1 MNMTAAMEA
10 RTNKP
15 LTACTDQE
23 IYLALLDIVREQSAA
38 RVRPVTGRKLYYIS
52 AEFLIGKLLSNN
64 LINLGLYNDTRAALA
79 AAGKNLS
86 DIEEV
91 EPEPS
96 LGNGGLGRLAACFLD
111 SLATLNLPGDGVGL
125 RYHFGLFH
133 QSFKDGVQNE
143 LPDPW
148 LTAHSWAEKTDTVYP
163 VELAGKTYNARLYKL
178 AVTGYEGRT
187 NTLNLFDLDTIDES
201 IVHDGITFDKT
212 DIDKNL
218 TLFLYPDDSDEAGRR
233 LRVYQQYLMV
243 SAGAQLILAECAA
256 RGCDYH
262 DLADYAA
269 IQINDTHPSMV
280 IPELIRLLGE
290 KGIDFDEAVEIVTK
304 TCAYT
309 NHTILAEALEKWP
322 RAYLDAVVPQL
333 MPIIEKLDTLA
344 RTRTTDESLAIID
357 GDDRVHMAHMDIHF
371 THSTNGVAYLHT
383 EILKN
388 SELHGFYQLYPEKF
402 NNKTN
407 GITFRRWLLECDP
420 ALTAEI
426 DTIDAAAL
434 QPGEEKTLQERKNVI
449 THAQSILAGI
459 TAAHLALAGDEDGE
473 QAGAADLLGGAVDGL
488 QNSARLD
495 ESLTAM
501 SERLNDLYYSA
512 RELATDLADRL
523 DAYGF
528 DAGELDQI
536 ETRLDAIYRIKQKFG
551 MEVDELLARREAA
564 AAELETFQSSGQKI
578 AELKAQMQT
587 LYAAAKEA
595 AEKLT
600 QSRLKGFAAMNKEM
614 KAALEFLNM
623 PGIRFALKHTRGPLS
638 SHGQDTVEFL
648 ISTNPGE
655 EPKPLAKIASGGELS
670 RIMLAF
676 KSALADR
683 DALPTVIYDE
693 IDTGVSGLAAG
704 RIGQLLHQTAR
715 GHQVLCITH
724 TPQVAAF
731 ADNQLLIQKNVRKDR
746 TFTEIH
752 TLDMDGRVEV
762 LARMISGDKVS
773 ELSLASAREL
783 IEKSK

>member
-1 MNMTAAMEA
+1 MLANLKIENVAVIEKAEVNFTPGFNVLTGETGAGKSILIDSINAILGNRTSRELVRSGAQKACIWATFERIPDSVKKQLEKCGYEANDDLLLYREINAEGKGSCRVNGMPATAAVVRDISA
-10 RTNKP
+10 GLLSIHGQHDSQSLTNP
-15 LTACTDQE
+15 ALH
-23 IYLALLDIVREQSAA
+23 LGLLDQYAQNRALFAEYYRRYREL
-38 RVRPVTGRKLYYIS
+38 VTVKR
-52 AEFLIGKLLSNN
+52 
-64 LINLGLYNDTRAALA
+64 
-79 AAGKNLS
+79 
-86 DIEEV
+86 
-91 EPEPS
+91 
-96 LGNGGLGRLAACFLD
+96 
-111 SLATLNLPGDGVGL
+111 
-125 RYHFGLFH
+125 
-133 QSFKDGVQNE
+133 Q
-143 LPDPW
+143 
-148 LTAHSWAEKTDTVYP
+148 
-163 VELAGKTYNARLYKL
+163 
-178 AVTGYEGRT
+178 
-187 NTLNLFDLDTIDES
+187 
-201 IVHDGITFDKT
+201 
-212 DIDKNL
+212 
-218 TLFLYPDDSDEAGRR
+218 
-233 LRVYQQYLMV
+233 
-243 SAGAQLILAECAA
+243 
-256 RGCDYH
+256 
-262 DLADYAA
+262 
-269 IQINDTHPSMV
+269 
-280 IPELIRLLGE
+280 
-290 KGIDFDEAVEIVTK
+290 
-304 TCAYT
+304 
-309 NHTILAEALEKWP
+309 
-322 RAYLDAVVPQL
+322 
-333 MPIIEKLDTLA
+333 LDTLNA
-344 RTRTTDESLAIID
+344 SESD
-357 GDDRVHMAHMDIHF
+357 
-371 THSTNGVAYLHT
+371 
-383 EILKN
+383 K
-388 SELHGFYQLYPEKF
+388 Q
-402 NNKTN
+402 
-407 GITFRRWLLECDP
+407 RRIE

-449 THAQSILAGI
+449 THAQSILEGI

-473 QAGAADLLGGAVDGL
+473 QSGAADLLGGAVDGL

-495 ESLTAM
+495 ETLAPM

-528 DAGELDQI
+528 DTGELDQI
-536 ETRLDAIYRIKQKFG
+536 ESRLDTIYRIKQKFG

-578 AELKAQMQT
+578 SELKAQMQT

-623 PGIRFALKHTRGPLS
+623 PGIRFALKHARGPLS

-704 RIGQLLHQTAR
+704 RIGQLLHQTAK

-731 ADNQLLIQKNVRKDR
+731 ADNQLLIQKNVRNDR

>member
-1 MNMTAAMEA
+1 MLASLKIENVAVIEKAEVNFTPGFNVLTGETGAGKSILIDSINAILGNRTSRELVRSGAQKACIWATFESIPVSVKKQLEKCGYEVTDDLLLYREINAEGKGSCRVNGMPATAAVV
-10 RTNKP
+10 RDISSGLLSIHGQHDSQSLTNP
-15 LTACTDQE
+15 ALH
-23 IYLALLDIVREQSAA
+23 LGLLDQYAQNRDLFAEYYRRYREL
-38 RVRPVTGRKLYYIS
+38 VTVKRQL
-52 AEFLIGKLLSNN
+52 
-64 LINLGLYNDTRAALA
+64 DALNA
-79 AAGKNLS
+79 SES
-86 DIEEV
+86 DK
-91 EPEPS
+91 
-96 LGNGGLGRLAACFLD
+96 
-111 SLATLNLPGDGVGL
+111 
-125 RYHFGLFH
+125 
-133 QSFKDGVQNE
+133 Q
-143 LPDPW
+143 
-148 LTAHSWAEKTDTVYP
+148 
-163 VELAGKTYNARLYKL
+163 
-178 AVTGYEGRT
+178 
-187 NTLNLFDLDTIDES
+187 
-201 IVHDGITFDKT
+201 
-212 DIDKNL
+212 
-218 TLFLYPDDSDEAGRR
+218 RR
-233 LRVYQQYLMV
+233 
-243 SAGAQLILAECAA
+243 I
-256 RGCDYH
+256 
-262 DLADYAA
+262 
-269 IQINDTHPSMV
+269 
-280 IPELIRLLGE
+280 
-290 KGIDFDEAVEIVTK
+290 
-304 TCAYT
+304 
-309 NHTILAEALEKWP
+309 EAL
-322 RAYLDAVVPQL
+322 
-333 MPIIEKLDTLA
+333 I
-344 RTRTTDESLAIID
+344 
-357 GDDRVHMAHMDIHF
+357 
-371 THSTNGVAYLHT
+371 
-383 EILKN
+383 
-388 SELHGFYQLYPEKF
+388 
-402 NNKTN
+402 
-407 GITFRRWLLECDP
+407 
-420 ALTAEI
+420 AEI

-473 QAGAADLLGGAVDGL
+473 QSGAADLLGGAVDGL

-536 ETRLDAIYRIKQKFG
+536 ETRLDTIYRIKQKFG

>member
-1 MNMTAAMEA
+1 MLASLKIENVAVIEKAEVNFTPGFNVLTGETGAGKSILIDSINAILGNRTSRELVRSGAQKACIWATFESIPTSVKKQLEKCGYEVTDDLLLYREINAEGKGSCRVNGMPATAAVV
-10 RTNKP
+10 RDISSGLLSIHGQHDSQSLTNP
-15 LTACTDQE
+15 ALH
-23 IYLALLDIVREQSAA
+23 LGLLDQYAQNRDLFAEYYRRYREL
-38 RVRPVTGRKLYYIS
+38 VTVKR
-52 AEFLIGKLLSNN
+52 
-64 LINLGLYNDTRAALA
+64 
-79 AAGKNLS
+79 
-86 DIEEV
+86 
-91 EPEPS
+91 
-96 LGNGGLGRLAACFLD
+96 
-111 SLATLNLPGDGVGL
+111 
-125 RYHFGLFH
+125 
-133 QSFKDGVQNE
+133 Q
-143 LPDPW
+143 
-148 LTAHSWAEKTDTVYP
+148 
-163 VELAGKTYNARLYKL
+163 
-178 AVTGYEGRT
+178 
-187 NTLNLFDLDTIDES
+187 
-201 IVHDGITFDKT
+201 
-212 DIDKNL
+212 
-218 TLFLYPDDSDEAGRR
+218 
-233 LRVYQQYLMV
+233 
-243 SAGAQLILAECAA
+243 
-256 RGCDYH
+256 
-262 DLADYAA
+262 
-269 IQINDTHPSMV
+269 
-280 IPELIRLLGE
+280 
-290 KGIDFDEAVEIVTK
+290 
-304 TCAYT
+304 
-309 NHTILAEALEKWP
+309 
-322 RAYLDAVVPQL
+322 LDALNASESDKQRR
-333 MPIIEKLDTLA
+333 IE
-344 RTRTTDESLAIID
+344 
-357 GDDRVHMAHMDIHF
+357 
-371 THSTNGVAYLHT
+371 
-383 EILKN
+383 
-388 SELHGFYQLYPEKF
+388 
-402 NNKTN
+402 
-407 GITFRRWLLECDP
+407 

-488 QNSARLD
+488 QDSARLD

-536 ETRLDAIYRIKQKFG
+536 ETRLDTIYRIKQKFG

>member
-1 MNMTAAMEA
+1 MLANLKIENVAVIEKAEVNFTPGFNVLTGETGAGKSILIDSINAILGNRTSRELVRSGAQKACIWATFERIPDSVKKQLEKCGYEANDDLLLYREINADGKGSCRVNGMPATAAVVRDISA
-10 RTNKP
+10 GLLSIHGQHDSQSLTNP
-15 LTACTDQE
+15 ALH
-23 IYLALLDIVREQSAA
+23 LGLLDQYAQNRALFAEYYRRYREL
-38 RVRPVTGRKLYYIS
+38 VTVKR
-52 AEFLIGKLLSNN
+52 
-64 LINLGLYNDTRAALA
+64 
-79 AAGKNLS
+79 
-86 DIEEV
+86 
-91 EPEPS
+91 
-96 LGNGGLGRLAACFLD
+96 
-111 SLATLNLPGDGVGL
+111 
-125 RYHFGLFH
+125 
-133 QSFKDGVQNE
+133 Q
-143 LPDPW
+143 
-148 LTAHSWAEKTDTVYP
+148 
-163 VELAGKTYNARLYKL
+163 
-178 AVTGYEGRT
+178 
-187 NTLNLFDLDTIDES
+187 
-201 IVHDGITFDKT
+201 
-212 DIDKNL
+212 
-218 TLFLYPDDSDEAGRR
+218 
-233 LRVYQQYLMV
+233 
-243 SAGAQLILAECAA
+243 
-256 RGCDYH
+256 
-262 DLADYAA
+262 
-269 IQINDTHPSMV
+269 
-280 IPELIRLLGE
+280 
-290 KGIDFDEAVEIVTK
+290 
-304 TCAYT
+304 
-309 NHTILAEALEKWP
+309 
-322 RAYLDAVVPQL
+322 LDALNASESDKQRR
-333 MPIIEKLDTLA
+333 IE
-344 RTRTTDESLAIID
+344 
-357 GDDRVHMAHMDIHF
+357 
-371 THSTNGVAYLHT
+371 
-383 EILKN
+383 
-388 SELHGFYQLYPEKF
+388 
-402 NNKTN
+402 
-407 GITFRRWLLECDP
+407 

-449 THAQSILAGI
+449 THAQSILEGI

-473 QAGAADLLGGAVDGL
+473 QSGAADLLGGAVDGL

-495 ESLTAM
+495 ETLAPM

-528 DAGELDQI
+528 DTGELDQI
-536 ETRLDAIYRIKQKFG
+536 ESRLDTIYRIKQKFG

-623 PGIRFALKHTRGPLS
+623 PGIRFALKHARGPLS

-704 RIGQLLHQTAR
+704 RIGQLLHQTAK

-731 ADNQLLIQKNVRKDR
+731 ADNQLLIQKNVRNDR

-773 ELSLASAREL
+773 DLSLASAREL

>member
-1 MNMTAAMEA
+1 MLANLKIENVAVIEKAEVHFTPGFNVLTGETGAGKSILIDSINAILGNRTSRELVRSGAQKACIWATFEDIPDSVKKQLEKCGYEVSDDLLLYREINAEGKGSCRVNGMPATAAVVRDISA
-10 RTNKP
+10 GLLSIHGQHDSQSLTNP
-15 LTACTDQE
+15 ALH
-23 IYLALLDIVREQSAA
+23 LGLLDQYAQ
-38 RVRPVTGRKLYYIS
+38 
-52 AEFLIGKLLSNN
+52 N
-64 LINLGLYNDTRAALA
+64 RA
-79 AAGKNLS
+79 
-86 DIEEV
+86 
-91 EPEPS
+91 
-96 LGNGGLGRLAACFLD
+96 
-111 SLATLNLPGDGVGL
+111 
-125 RYHFGLFH
+125 LF
-133 QSFKDGVQNE
+133 
-143 LPDPW
+143 
-148 LTAHSWAEKTDTVYP
+148 
-163 VELAGKTYNARLYKL
+163 
-178 AVTGYEGRT
+178 
-187 NTLNLFDLDTIDES
+187 
-201 IVHDGITFDKT
+201 
-212 DIDKNL
+212 
-218 TLFLYPDDSDEAGRR
+218 
-233 LRVYQQYLMV
+233 
-243 SAGAQLILAECAA
+243 
-256 RGCDYH
+256 
-262 DLADYAA
+262 ADYYRRYRAL
-269 IQINDTHPSMV
+269 V
-280 IPELIRLLGE
+280 
-290 KGIDFDEAVEIVTK
+290 AVK
-304 TCAYT
+304 
-309 NHTILAEALEKWP
+309 
-322 RAYLDAVVPQL
+322 RQLDALNANEADKQRR
-333 MPIIEKLDTLA
+333 IE
-344 RTRTTDESLAIID
+344 
-357 GDDRVHMAHMDIHF
+357 
-371 THSTNGVAYLHT
+371 
-383 EILKN
+383 
-388 SELHGFYQLYPEKF
+388 
-402 NNKTN
+402 
-407 GITFRRWLLECDP
+407 

-426 DTIDAAAL
+426 NAIDAAAL

-449 THAQSILAGI
+449 THAQSILEGI

-473 QAGAADLLGGAVDGL
+473 QSGAADLLGGAVDGL

-495 ESLTAM
+495 ETLSPL
-501 SERLNDLYYSA
+501 SERLSDLYYSA

-536 ETRLDAIYRIKQKFG
+536 ESRLDTIYRIKQKFG
-551 MEVDELLARREAA
+551 MEVDELLARREAT

-587 LYAAAKEA
+587 LYADAKQA

-623 PGIRFALKHTRGPLS
+623 PGIRFALKHARGPLA

-704 RIGQLLHQTAR
+704 RIGQLLHQTAK

-731 ADNQLLIQKNVRKDR
+731 ADNQLLIQKNVRNDR

-773 ELSLASAREL
+773 DLSLASAREL

>member
-1 MNMTAAMEA
+1 MLASLKIENVAVIEKAEVNFTPGFNVLTGETGAGKSILIDSINAILGNRTSRELVRSGAQKACIWATFESIPASVKKQLEKCGYEVTDDLLLYREINAEGKGSCRVNGMPATAAVVRDISA
-10 RTNKP
+10 GLLSIHGQHDSQSLTNP
-15 LTACTDQE
+15 ALH
-23 IYLALLDIVREQSAA
+23 LGLLDQYAQNRALFAEYYRRYREL
-38 RVRPVTGRKLYYIS
+38 VTVKR
-52 AEFLIGKLLSNN
+52 
-64 LINLGLYNDTRAALA
+64 
-79 AAGKNLS
+79 
-86 DIEEV
+86 
-91 EPEPS
+91 
-96 LGNGGLGRLAACFLD
+96 
-111 SLATLNLPGDGVGL
+111 
-125 RYHFGLFH
+125 
-133 QSFKDGVQNE
+133 Q
-143 LPDPW
+143 
-148 LTAHSWAEKTDTVYP
+148 
-163 VELAGKTYNARLYKL
+163 
-178 AVTGYEGRT
+178 
-187 NTLNLFDLDTIDES
+187 
-201 IVHDGITFDKT
+201 
-212 DIDKNL
+212 
-218 TLFLYPDDSDEAGRR
+218 
-233 LRVYQQYLMV
+233 
-243 SAGAQLILAECAA
+243 
-256 RGCDYH
+256 
-262 DLADYAA
+262 
-269 IQINDTHPSMV
+269 
-280 IPELIRLLGE
+280 
-290 KGIDFDEAVEIVTK
+290 
-304 TCAYT
+304 
-309 NHTILAEALEKWP
+309 
-322 RAYLDAVVPQL
+322 LDALNASESDKQRR
-333 MPIIEKLDTLA
+333 IE
-344 RTRTTDESLAIID
+344 
-357 GDDRVHMAHMDIHF
+357 
-371 THSTNGVAYLHT
+371 
-383 EILKN
+383 
-388 SELHGFYQLYPEKF
+388 
-402 NNKTN
+402 
-407 GITFRRWLLECDP
+407 

-449 THAQSILAGI
+449 THAQSILEGI
-459 TAAHLALAGDEDGE
+459 TAAPLALAGDEDGE
-473 QAGAADLLGGAVDGL
+473 QSGAADLLGGAVDGL

-495 ESLTAM
+495 ETLAPM

-528 DAGELDQI
+528 DTGELDQI
-536 ETRLDAIYRIKQKFG
+536 ESRLDTIYRIKQKFG

-623 PGIRFALKHTRGPLS
+623 PGIRFALKHARGPLS

-704 RIGQLLHQTAR
+704 RIGQLLHQTAK

-731 ADNQLLIQKNVRKDR
+731 ADNQLLIQKNVRNDR

>member
-1 MNMTAAMEA
+1 MLANLKIENIAVIEKAEVNFTPGFNVLTGETGAGKSILIDSINAILGNRTSRELVRSGAQKACIWATFERIPDSVKKQLEKCGYEANDDLLLYREINAEGKGSCRVNGMPATAAVVRDISA
-10 RTNKP
+10 GLLSIHGQHDSQSLTNP
-15 LTACTDQE
+15 ALH
-23 IYLALLDIVREQSAA
+23 LGLLDQYAQNRALFAEYYRRYREL
-38 RVRPVTGRKLYYIS
+38 VTVKR
-52 AEFLIGKLLSNN
+52 
-64 LINLGLYNDTRAALA
+64 
-79 AAGKNLS
+79 
-86 DIEEV
+86 
-91 EPEPS
+91 
-96 LGNGGLGRLAACFLD
+96 
-111 SLATLNLPGDGVGL
+111 
-125 RYHFGLFH
+125 
-133 QSFKDGVQNE
+133 Q
-143 LPDPW
+143 
-148 LTAHSWAEKTDTVYP
+148 
-163 VELAGKTYNARLYKL
+163 
-178 AVTGYEGRT
+178 
-187 NTLNLFDLDTIDES
+187 
-201 IVHDGITFDKT
+201 
-212 DIDKNL
+212 
-218 TLFLYPDDSDEAGRR
+218 
-233 LRVYQQYLMV
+233 
-243 SAGAQLILAECAA
+243 
-256 RGCDYH
+256 
-262 DLADYAA
+262 
-269 IQINDTHPSMV
+269 
-280 IPELIRLLGE
+280 
-290 KGIDFDEAVEIVTK
+290 
-304 TCAYT
+304 
-309 NHTILAEALEKWP
+309 
-322 RAYLDAVVPQL
+322 LDALNASESDKQRR
-333 MPIIEKLDTLA
+333 IE
-344 RTRTTDESLAIID
+344 
-357 GDDRVHMAHMDIHF
+357 
-371 THSTNGVAYLHT
+371 
-383 EILKN
+383 
-388 SELHGFYQLYPEKF
+388 
-402 NNKTN
+402 
-407 GITFRRWLLECDP
+407 

-426 DTIDAAAL
+426 DTLDAAAL

-449 THAQSILAGI
+449 THAQSILEGI

-473 QAGAADLLGGAVDGL
+473 QSGAADLVGGAVDGL

-495 ESLTAM
+495 ETLAPM

-528 DAGELDQI
+528 DTGELDQI
-536 ETRLDAIYRIKQKFG
+536 ESRLDTIYRIKQKFG

-623 PGIRFALKHTRGPLS
+623 PGIRFALKHARGPLS

-704 RIGQLLHQTAR
+704 RIGQLLHQTAK

-731 ADNQLLIQKNVRKDR
+731 ADNQLLIQKNVRNDR

-773 ELSLASAREL
+773 DLSLASAREL

>member
-1 MNMTAAMEA
+1 MLANLKIENVAVIEKAEVNFTPGFNVLTGETGAGKSILIDSINAILGNRTSRELVRSGAQKACIWATFERIPDSVKKQLEKCGYEANDDLLLYREINAEGKGSCRVNGMPATAAVVRDISA
-10 RTNKP
+10 GLLSIHGQHDSQSLTNP
-15 LTACTDQE
+15 ALH
-23 IYLALLDIVREQSAA
+23 LGLLDQYAQNRALFAEYYRRYREL
-38 RVRPVTGRKLYYIS
+38 VTVKR
-52 AEFLIGKLLSNN
+52 
-64 LINLGLYNDTRAALA
+64 
-79 AAGKNLS
+79 
-86 DIEEV
+86 
-91 EPEPS
+91 
-96 LGNGGLGRLAACFLD
+96 
-111 SLATLNLPGDGVGL
+111 
-125 RYHFGLFH
+125 
-133 QSFKDGVQNE
+133 Q
-143 LPDPW
+143 
-148 LTAHSWAEKTDTVYP
+148 
-163 VELAGKTYNARLYKL
+163 
-178 AVTGYEGRT
+178 
-187 NTLNLFDLDTIDES
+187 
-201 IVHDGITFDKT
+201 
-212 DIDKNL
+212 
-218 TLFLYPDDSDEAGRR
+218 
-233 LRVYQQYLMV
+233 
-243 SAGAQLILAECAA
+243 
-256 RGCDYH
+256 
-262 DLADYAA
+262 
-269 IQINDTHPSMV
+269 
-280 IPELIRLLGE
+280 
-290 KGIDFDEAVEIVTK
+290 
-304 TCAYT
+304 
-309 NHTILAEALEKWP
+309 
-322 RAYLDAVVPQL
+322 LDALNASESDKQRR
-333 MPIIEKLDTLA
+333 IE
-344 RTRTTDESLAIID
+344 
-357 GDDRVHMAHMDIHF
+357 
-371 THSTNGVAYLHT
+371 
-383 EILKN
+383 
-388 SELHGFYQLYPEKF
+388 
-402 NNKTN
+402 
-407 GITFRRWLLECDP
+407 

-449 THAQSILAGI
+449 THAQSILEGI

-473 QAGAADLLGGAVDGL
+473 QSGAADLLGGAVDGL

-495 ESLTAM
+495 ETLAPM

-528 DAGELDQI
+528 DTGELDQI
-536 ETRLDAIYRIKQKFG
+536 ESRLDTIYRIKQKFG

-623 PGIRFALKHTRGPLS
+623 PGIRFALKHARGPLS
-638 SHGQDTVEFL
+638 SHGQDSVEFL

-704 RIGQLLHQTAR
+704 RIGQLLHQTAK

-731 ADNQLLIQKNVRKDR
+731 ADNQLLIQKNVRNDR

>member
-1 MNMTAAMEA
+1 MLANLKIENVAVIEKAEVNFTPGFNVLTGETGAGKSILIDSINAILGNRTSRELVRSGAQKACIWATFESIPASVKKQLEKCGYEVTDDLLLYREINAEGKGSCRVNGMPATAAVV
-10 RTNKP
+10 RDISSGLLSIHGQHDSQSLTNP
-15 LTACTDQE
+15 ALH
-23 IYLALLDIVREQSAA
+23 LGLLDQYAQNRDLFAEYYRRYREL
-38 RVRPVTGRKLYYIS
+38 VTVKR
-52 AEFLIGKLLSNN
+52 
-64 LINLGLYNDTRAALA
+64 
-79 AAGKNLS
+79 
-86 DIEEV
+86 
-91 EPEPS
+91 
-96 LGNGGLGRLAACFLD
+96 
-111 SLATLNLPGDGVGL
+111 
-125 RYHFGLFH
+125 
-133 QSFKDGVQNE
+133 Q
-143 LPDPW
+143 
-148 LTAHSWAEKTDTVYP
+148 
-163 VELAGKTYNARLYKL
+163 
-178 AVTGYEGRT
+178 
-187 NTLNLFDLDTIDES
+187 
-201 IVHDGITFDKT
+201 
-212 DIDKNL
+212 
-218 TLFLYPDDSDEAGRR
+218 
-233 LRVYQQYLMV
+233 
-243 SAGAQLILAECAA
+243 
-256 RGCDYH
+256 
-262 DLADYAA
+262 
-269 IQINDTHPSMV
+269 
-280 IPELIRLLGE
+280 
-290 KGIDFDEAVEIVTK
+290 
-304 TCAYT
+304 
-309 NHTILAEALEKWP
+309 
-322 RAYLDAVVPQL
+322 LDALNASESDKQRR
-333 MPIIEKLDTLA
+333 IE
-344 RTRTTDESLAIID
+344 
-357 GDDRVHMAHMDIHF
+357 
-371 THSTNGVAYLHT
+371 
-383 EILKN
+383 
-388 SELHGFYQLYPEKF
+388 
-402 NNKTN
+402 
-407 GITFRRWLLECDP
+407 

-426 DTIDAAAL
+426 DAIDAAAL

-495 ESLTAM
+495 ESLTDM

-536 ETRLDAIYRIKQKFG
+536 ETRLDTIYRIKQKFG

-623 PGIRFALKHTRGPLS
+623 PGIRFALKHARGPLS

-704 RIGQLLHQTAR
+704 RIGQLLHQTAK

>member
-1 MNMTAAMEA
+1 MLANLKIENVAVIEKAEVNFTPGFNVLTGETGAGKSILIDSINAILGNRTSRELVRSGAQKACIWATFERIPDSVKKQLEKCGYEANDDLLLYREINAEGKGSCRVNGMPATAAVVRDISA
-10 RTNKP
+10 GLLSIHGQHDSQSLTNP
-15 LTACTDQE
+15 ALH
-23 IYLALLDIVREQSAA
+23 LGLLDQYAQNRALFAEYYRRYREL
-38 RVRPVTGRKLYYIS
+38 VTVKR
-52 AEFLIGKLLSNN
+52 
-64 LINLGLYNDTRAALA
+64 
-79 AAGKNLS
+79 
-86 DIEEV
+86 
-91 EPEPS
+91 
-96 LGNGGLGRLAACFLD
+96 
-111 SLATLNLPGDGVGL
+111 
-125 RYHFGLFH
+125 
-133 QSFKDGVQNE
+133 Q
-143 LPDPW
+143 
-148 LTAHSWAEKTDTVYP
+148 
-163 VELAGKTYNARLYKL
+163 
-178 AVTGYEGRT
+178 
-187 NTLNLFDLDTIDES
+187 
-201 IVHDGITFDKT
+201 
-212 DIDKNL
+212 
-218 TLFLYPDDSDEAGRR
+218 
-233 LRVYQQYLMV
+233 
-243 SAGAQLILAECAA
+243 
-256 RGCDYH
+256 
-262 DLADYAA
+262 
-269 IQINDTHPSMV
+269 
-280 IPELIRLLGE
+280 
-290 KGIDFDEAVEIVTK
+290 
-304 TCAYT
+304 
-309 NHTILAEALEKWP
+309 
-322 RAYLDAVVPQL
+322 LDALNASESDKQRR
-333 MPIIEKLDTLA
+333 IE
-344 RTRTTDESLAIID
+344 
-357 GDDRVHMAHMDIHF
+357 
-371 THSTNGVAYLHT
+371 
-383 EILKN
+383 
-388 SELHGFYQLYPEKF
+388 
-402 NNKTN
+402 
-407 GITFRRWLLECDP
+407 

-449 THAQSILAGI
+449 THAQSILEGI

-473 QAGAADLLGGAVDGL
+473 QSGAADLLGGAVDGL

-495 ESLTAM
+495 ETLAPM

-528 DAGELDQI
+528 DTGELDQI
-536 ETRLDAIYRIKQKFG
+536 ESRLDTIYRIKQKFG

-587 LYAAAKEA
+587 LYAAAKDA

-623 PGIRFALKHTRGPLS
+623 PGIRFALKHARGPLS

-704 RIGQLLHQTAR
+704 RIGQLLHQTAK

-731 ADNQLLIQKNVRKDR
+731 ADNQLLIQKNVRNDR

-752 TLDMDGRVEV
+752 TLDMEGRVEV

>member
-1 MNMTAAMEA
+1 MLANLKIENVAVIEKAEVNFTPGFNVLTGETGAGKSILIDSINAILGNRTSRELVRSGAQKACIWATFERIPDSVKKQLEKCGYEANDDLLLYREINAEGKGSCRVNGMPATAAVVRDISA
-10 RTNKP
+10 GLLSIHGQHDSQSLTNP
-15 LTACTDQE
+15 ALH
-23 IYLALLDIVREQSAA
+23 LGLLDQYAQNRALFAEYYRRYREL
-38 RVRPVTGRKLYYIS
+38 VTVKR
-52 AEFLIGKLLSNN
+52 
-64 LINLGLYNDTRAALA
+64 
-79 AAGKNLS
+79 
-86 DIEEV
+86 
-91 EPEPS
+91 
-96 LGNGGLGRLAACFLD
+96 
-111 SLATLNLPGDGVGL
+111 
-125 RYHFGLFH
+125 
-133 QSFKDGVQNE
+133 Q
-143 LPDPW
+143 
-148 LTAHSWAEKTDTVYP
+148 
-163 VELAGKTYNARLYKL
+163 
-178 AVTGYEGRT
+178 
-187 NTLNLFDLDTIDES
+187 
-201 IVHDGITFDKT
+201 
-212 DIDKNL
+212 
-218 TLFLYPDDSDEAGRR
+218 
-233 LRVYQQYLMV
+233 
-243 SAGAQLILAECAA
+243 
-256 RGCDYH
+256 
-262 DLADYAA
+262 
-269 IQINDTHPSMV
+269 
-280 IPELIRLLGE
+280 
-290 KGIDFDEAVEIVTK
+290 
-304 TCAYT
+304 
-309 NHTILAEALEKWP
+309 
-322 RAYLDAVVPQL
+322 LDALNASESDKQRR
-333 MPIIEKLDTLA
+333 IE
-344 RTRTTDESLAIID
+344 
-357 GDDRVHMAHMDIHF
+357 
-371 THSTNGVAYLHT
+371 
-383 EILKN
+383 
-388 SELHGFYQLYPEKF
+388 
-402 NNKTN
+402 
-407 GITFRRWLLECDP
+407 

-449 THAQSILAGI
+449 THAQSILEGI

-473 QAGAADLLGGAVDGL
+473 QSGAADLLGGAVDGL

-495 ESLTAM
+495 ETLAPM

-528 DAGELDQI
+528 DTGELDQI
-536 ETRLDAIYRIKQKFG
+536 ESRLDTIYRIKQKFG

-623 PGIRFALKHTRGPLS
+623 PGIRFALKHARGPLS

-704 RIGQLLHQTAR
+704 RIGQLLHQTAK

-731 ADNQLLIQKNVRKDR
+731 ADNQLLIQKNVRNDR
-746 TFTEIH
+746 TFTEIQ

>member
-1 MNMTAAMEA
+1 MLASLKIENVAVIEKAEVNFTPGFNVLTGETGAGKSILIDSINAILGNRTSRELVRSGAQKACIWATFESIPTSVKKQLEKCGYEVTDDLLLYREINAEGKGSCRVNGMPATAAVV
-10 RTNKP
+10 RDISSGLLSIHGQHDSQSLTNP
-15 LTACTDQE
+15 ALH
-23 IYLALLDIVREQSAA
+23 LGLLDQYAQNRDLFAEYYRRYREL
-38 RVRPVTGRKLYYIS
+38 VTVKR
-52 AEFLIGKLLSNN
+52 
-64 LINLGLYNDTRAALA
+64 
-79 AAGKNLS
+79 
-86 DIEEV
+86 
-91 EPEPS
+91 
-96 LGNGGLGRLAACFLD
+96 
-111 SLATLNLPGDGVGL
+111 
-125 RYHFGLFH
+125 
-133 QSFKDGVQNE
+133 Q
-143 LPDPW
+143 
-148 LTAHSWAEKTDTVYP
+148 
-163 VELAGKTYNARLYKL
+163 
-178 AVTGYEGRT
+178 
-187 NTLNLFDLDTIDES
+187 
-201 IVHDGITFDKT
+201 
-212 DIDKNL
+212 
-218 TLFLYPDDSDEAGRR
+218 
-233 LRVYQQYLMV
+233 
-243 SAGAQLILAECAA
+243 
-256 RGCDYH
+256 
-262 DLADYAA
+262 
-269 IQINDTHPSMV
+269 
-280 IPELIRLLGE
+280 
-290 KGIDFDEAVEIVTK
+290 
-304 TCAYT
+304 
-309 NHTILAEALEKWP
+309 
-322 RAYLDAVVPQL
+322 LDALNASESDKQRR
-333 MPIIEKLDTLA
+333 IE
-344 RTRTTDESLAIID
+344 
-357 GDDRVHMAHMDIHF
+357 
-371 THSTNGVAYLHT
+371 
-383 EILKN
+383 
-388 SELHGFYQLYPEKF
+388 
-402 NNKTN
+402 
-407 GITFRRWLLECDP
+407 

-536 ETRLDAIYRIKQKFG
+536 ETRLDTIYRIKQKFG

-614 KAALEFLNM
+614 RAALEFLNM

-724 TPQVAAF
+724 TPQIAAF

>member
-1 MNMTAAMEA
+1 MLANLKIENVAVIEKAEVNFTPGFNVLTGETGAGKSILIDSINAILGNRTSRELVRSGAQKACIWATFERIPDSVKKQLEKCGYEANDDLLLYREINAEGKGSCRVNGMPATAAVVRDISA
-10 RTNKP
+10 GLLSIHGQHDSQSLTNP
-15 LTACTDQE
+15 ALH
-23 IYLALLDIVREQSAA
+23 LGLLDQYAQNRALFAEYYRRYREL
-38 RVRPVTGRKLYYIS
+38 VTVKR
-52 AEFLIGKLLSNN
+52 
-64 LINLGLYNDTRAALA
+64 
-79 AAGKNLS
+79 
-86 DIEEV
+86 
-91 EPEPS
+91 
-96 LGNGGLGRLAACFLD
+96 
-111 SLATLNLPGDGVGL
+111 
-125 RYHFGLFH
+125 
-133 QSFKDGVQNE
+133 Q
-143 LPDPW
+143 
-148 LTAHSWAEKTDTVYP
+148 
-163 VELAGKTYNARLYKL
+163 
-178 AVTGYEGRT
+178 
-187 NTLNLFDLDTIDES
+187 
-201 IVHDGITFDKT
+201 
-212 DIDKNL
+212 
-218 TLFLYPDDSDEAGRR
+218 
-233 LRVYQQYLMV
+233 
-243 SAGAQLILAECAA
+243 
-256 RGCDYH
+256 
-262 DLADYAA
+262 
-269 IQINDTHPSMV
+269 
-280 IPELIRLLGE
+280 
-290 KGIDFDEAVEIVTK
+290 
-304 TCAYT
+304 
-309 NHTILAEALEKWP
+309 
-322 RAYLDAVVPQL
+322 LDALNASESAKQRR
-333 MPIIEKLDTLA
+333 IE
-344 RTRTTDESLAIID
+344 
-357 GDDRVHMAHMDIHF
+357 
-371 THSTNGVAYLHT
+371 
-383 EILKN
+383 
-388 SELHGFYQLYPEKF
+388 
-402 NNKTN
+402 
-407 GITFRRWLLECDP
+407 

-426 DTIDAAAL
+426 DTLDAAAL

-449 THAQSILAGI
+449 THAQSILEGI

-473 QAGAADLLGGAVDGL
+473 QSGAADLLGGAVDGL

-495 ESLTAM
+495 ETLAPM

-528 DAGELDQI
+528 DTGELDQI
-536 ETRLDAIYRIKQKFG
+536 ESRLDTIYRIKQKFG

-623 PGIRFALKHTRGPLS
+623 PGIRFALKHARGPLS

-704 RIGQLLHQTAR
+704 RIGQLLHQTAK

-731 ADNQLLIQKNVRKDR
+731 ADNQLLIQKNVRNDR

-773 ELSLASAREL
+773 DLSLASAREL

>member
-1 MNMTAAMEA
+1 MLASLKIENVAVIEKAEVNFTPGFNVLTGETGAGKSILIDSINAILGNRTSRELVRSGAQKACIWATFESIPASVKKQLEKCGYEVTDDLLLYREINAEGKGSCRVNGMPATAAVV
-10 RTNKP
+10 RDISSGLLSIHGQHDSQSLTNP
-15 LTACTDQE
+15 ALH
-23 IYLALLDIVREQSAA
+23 LGLLDQYAQNRDLFAEYYRRYREL
-38 RVRPVTGRKLYYIS
+38 VTVKR
-52 AEFLIGKLLSNN
+52 
-64 LINLGLYNDTRAALA
+64 
-79 AAGKNLS
+79 
-86 DIEEV
+86 
-91 EPEPS
+91 
-96 LGNGGLGRLAACFLD
+96 
-111 SLATLNLPGDGVGL
+111 
-125 RYHFGLFH
+125 
-133 QSFKDGVQNE
+133 Q
-143 LPDPW
+143 
-148 LTAHSWAEKTDTVYP
+148 
-163 VELAGKTYNARLYKL
+163 
-178 AVTGYEGRT
+178 
-187 NTLNLFDLDTIDES
+187 
-201 IVHDGITFDKT
+201 
-212 DIDKNL
+212 
-218 TLFLYPDDSDEAGRR
+218 
-233 LRVYQQYLMV
+233 
-243 SAGAQLILAECAA
+243 
-256 RGCDYH
+256 
-262 DLADYAA
+262 
-269 IQINDTHPSMV
+269 
-280 IPELIRLLGE
+280 
-290 KGIDFDEAVEIVTK
+290 
-304 TCAYT
+304 
-309 NHTILAEALEKWP
+309 
-322 RAYLDAVVPQL
+322 LDALNASESDKQRR
-333 MPIIEKLDTLA
+333 IE
-344 RTRTTDESLAIID
+344 
-357 GDDRVHMAHMDIHF
+357 
-371 THSTNGVAYLHT
+371 
-383 EILKN
+383 
-388 SELHGFYQLYPEKF
+388 
-402 NNKTN
+402 
-407 GITFRRWLLECDP
+407 

-536 ETRLDAIYRIKQKFG
+536 ETRLDTIYRIKQKFG
-551 MEVDELLARREAA
+551 MEVDELLARREAF

>member
-1 MNMTAAMEA
+1 MLANLKIENVAVIEKAEVNFTPGFNVLTGETGAGKSILIDSINAILGNRTSRELVRSGAQKACIWATFERIPDSVKKQLEKCGYEANDDLLLYREINAEGKGSCRVNGMPATAAVVRDISA
-10 RTNKP
+10 GLLSIHGQHDSQSLTNP
-15 LTACTDQE
+15 ALH
-23 IYLALLDIVREQSAA
+23 LGLLDQYAQNRALFAEYYRRYREL
-38 RVRPVTGRKLYYIS
+38 VTVKR
-52 AEFLIGKLLSNN
+52 
-64 LINLGLYNDTRAALA
+64 
-79 AAGKNLS
+79 
-86 DIEEV
+86 
-91 EPEPS
+91 
-96 LGNGGLGRLAACFLD
+96 
-111 SLATLNLPGDGVGL
+111 
-125 RYHFGLFH
+125 
-133 QSFKDGVQNE
+133 Q
-143 LPDPW
+143 
-148 LTAHSWAEKTDTVYP
+148 
-163 VELAGKTYNARLYKL
+163 
-178 AVTGYEGRT
+178 
-187 NTLNLFDLDTIDES
+187 
-201 IVHDGITFDKT
+201 
-212 DIDKNL
+212 
-218 TLFLYPDDSDEAGRR
+218 
-233 LRVYQQYLMV
+233 
-243 SAGAQLILAECAA
+243 
-256 RGCDYH
+256 
-262 DLADYAA
+262 
-269 IQINDTHPSMV
+269 
-280 IPELIRLLGE
+280 
-290 KGIDFDEAVEIVTK
+290 
-304 TCAYT
+304 
-309 NHTILAEALEKWP
+309 
-322 RAYLDAVVPQL
+322 LDALNASESDKQRR
-333 MPIIEKLDTLA
+333 IE
-344 RTRTTDESLAIID
+344 
-357 GDDRVHMAHMDIHF
+357 
-371 THSTNGVAYLHT
+371 
-383 EILKN
+383 
-388 SELHGFYQLYPEKF
+388 
-402 NNKTN
+402 
-407 GITFRRWLLECDP
+407 

-434 QPGEEKTLQERKNVI
+434 QPDEEKTLQERKNVI
-449 THAQSILAGI
+449 THAQSILEGI

-473 QAGAADLLGGAVDGL
+473 QSGAADLLGGAVDGL

-495 ESLTAM
+495 ETLAPM

-536 ETRLDAIYRIKQKFG
+536 ESRLDTIYRIKQKFG

-623 PGIRFALKHTRGPLS
+623 PGIRFALKHARGPLS

-655 EPKPLAKIASGGELS
+655 DPKPLAKIASGGELS

-704 RIGQLLHQTAR
+704 RIGQLLHQTAK

-731 ADNQLLIQKNVRKDR
+731 ADNQLLIQKNVRNDR